1 MRWLDWLS
9 GRSNND
15 RNSLF
20 KYASLARWEDIVQ
33 RCQLRFTQ
41 LGDLNDP
48 FETQAVRTIPEV
60 GSLEFYKYAATQG
73 SPNLI
78 FTPQEM
84 RERALRR
91 QKAALERNEYIN
103 EVLPLLGVLSLAERG
118 DNLLMWAHYADNHN
132 GILIEFNLDNEF
144 FAADYRPTKWPC
156 EHDSLFKL
164 RKIKY
169 KRGVPRLDEDRRKDL
184 EQLVFT
190 KSTDWSYEQE
200 WRLCRAVHDADGV
213 KPKDP
218 LKSKDPLFPIYLF
231 SFPTSAIRSLYFG
244 CRISREQI
252 EERTKTIR
260 EDSRYKNIKLYSAQ
274 LRKDEF
280 GIRFLNEGAA
290 LQR

>member
-20 KYASLARWEDIVQ
+20 KYASLARWDIVQ
-33 RCQLRFTQ
+33 QCQLRFTQ

-48 FETQAVRTIPEV
+48 FETQAVRPISEV
-60 GSLEFYKYAATQG
+60 GSREFYEYASKMG
-73 SPNLI
+73 SPSI

-84 RERALRR
+84 QDRAIRRR
-91 QKAALERNEYIN
+91 QAELARDEYIN
-103 EVLPLLGVLSLAERG
+103 KVLSLLGVLSLAEHR
-118 DNLLMWAHYADNHN
+118 DNLLMWAHYADSHN
-132 GILIEFNLDNEF
+132 GILIEFNLNKF
-144 FAADYRPTKWPC
+144 FAADYHPRNWPC

-169 KRGVPRLDEDRRKDL
+169 KRGVPRLNSDSRKGL

-200 WRLCRAVHDADGV
+200 WRLCRAVNDADSV
-213 KPKDP
+213 V
-218 LKSKDPLFPIYLF
+218 SKDSRFPIYLF
-231 SFPTSAIRSLYFG
+231 SFPTLAIHSVSFG

-252 EERTKTIR
+252 QELTKTIR
-260 EDSRYKNIKLYSAQ
+260 KDRKYEHIKFYSVQ
-274 LRKDEF
+274 LREDRS
-280 GIRFLNEGAA
+280 GICLLNEPVQPG
-290 LQR
+290 